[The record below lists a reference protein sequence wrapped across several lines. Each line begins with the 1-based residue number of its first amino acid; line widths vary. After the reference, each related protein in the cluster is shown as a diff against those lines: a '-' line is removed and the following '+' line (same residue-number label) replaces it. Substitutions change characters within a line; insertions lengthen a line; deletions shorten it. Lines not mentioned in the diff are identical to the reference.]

1 METGLQETRARMLTH
16 YYMMHESEQRPA
28 ILMNLKEILQD
39 RQTEKL
45 KKVWQFKERI
55 MDHDCF
61 RQSLLSYFHEQLDQT
76 ERASSK
82 HCCSS
87 CGLNLSDYEKKNN
100 HWS

>member
-45 KKVWQFKERI
+45 KKCGNLKSGSWI
-55 MDHDCF
+55 MTALDNLCYHIF
-61 RQSLLSYFHEQLDQT
+61 TNSLIKQSARPLSIAALLAD
-76 ERASSK
+76 
-82 HCCSS
+82 
-87 CGLNLSDYEKKNN
+87 
-100 HWS
+100 